1 MSLQLIIFAI
11 LGLFVLLLIVLV
23 IRLEVRFKRLL
34 MGTGAKDLEG
44 VMNTLG
50 HHVDNLQKTQ
60 IEINKHLEVV
70 DKRLAKSVRNIE
82 TIRFNP
88 FPDAGSNQSFAIAM
102 LNDEGDGVVISSLYA
117 RDRMSVFAKEIKKG
131 ASVQELS
138 EEESDVLKKAK

>member
-1 MSLQLIIFAI
+1 
-11 LGLFVLLLIVLV
+11 
-23 IRLEVRFKRLL
+23 

-50 HHVDNLQKTQ
+50 HHVENLQKTQ
-60 IEINKHLEVV
+60 VEINKHLVVV
-70 DKRLAKSVRNIE
+70 DKRLDKSIRSIE

-88 FPDAGSNQSFAIAM
+88 FPDAGSNQSFAISM
-102 LNDEGDGVVISSLYA
+102 LNDEGDGVIISSLYA

-138 EEESDVLKKAK
+138 EEELEVLKKAK